1 METQNLLLSIKK
13 IYIIRVLY
21 VFQVSSTKF
30 LEVVII

>member
-13 IYIIRVLY
+13 NIIRVLY